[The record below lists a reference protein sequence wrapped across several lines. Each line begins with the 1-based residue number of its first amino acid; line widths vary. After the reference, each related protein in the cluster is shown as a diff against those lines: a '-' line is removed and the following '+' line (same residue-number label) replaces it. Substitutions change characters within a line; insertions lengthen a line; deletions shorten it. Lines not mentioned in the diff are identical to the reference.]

1 MQMLPSHW
9 KSYFLFSKKE
19 VKGILVLG
27 CILFSSVL
35 IRPFFPTALLDS
47 KMSSKVQYRLFYF
60 DPNKVDSISAIALG
74 IPERQVKSLLHY
86 RQKGGYF
93 KNPDDFARLYGLTPD
108 LFNQLK
114 PFIRMQ
120 ERKTKYTKD
129 NIRFDYG
136 KALPGWTLDMNKAE
150 EAEWIEKA
158 NVSPLLAQRI
168 IAYKNYLGY
177 FNQVPQIKKVYG
189 MSDSLF
195 QSLRSHLR
203 IGDTHS
209 YLLNVNGMQFND
221 WKKLAM
227 FTDAQI
233 WQILKWRREQGGKLG
248 WTQLVELG
256 DLGEEQGLELKKKL
270 NLSD

>member
-1 MQMLPSHW
+1 MWQSHW
-9 KSYFLFSKKE
+9 RSYFLFSKKE
-19 VKGILVLG
+19 LKGILVLG
-27 CILFSSVL
+27 FILFSSVL
-35 IRPFFPTALLDS
+35 IRFFFPAALGDS
-47 KMSSKVQYRLFYF
+47 ELSSKVNHRLFYF
-60 DPNKVDSISAIALG
+60 DPNSIDSMGAITLG

-114 PFIRMQ
+114 PFIQMR
-120 ERKTKYTKD
+120 ERKHKFNKGSTQLY
-129 NIRFDYG
+129 YEH
-136 KALPGWTLDMNKAE
+136 ALPEWTLDINQAN

-158 NVSPLLAQRI
+158 NLSPLMARRI
-168 IAYKNYLGY
+168 LAYKNYLG
-177 FNQVPQIKKVYG
+177 FFSHVQQIKKVYG
-189 MSDSLF
+189 MPDSLF
-195 QSLRSHLR
+195 QSFRSHLR
-203 IGDTHS
+203 MNPNHH

-221 WKKLAM
+221 WKKLSM

-233 WQILKWRREQGGKLG
+233 WQILKWRKENGGKLS

-256 DLGEEQGLELKKKL
+256 DLGEGEAMELKKKL

>member
-1 MQMLPSHW
+1 MLQPDW

-19 VKGILVLG
+19 LKGIVVLG
-27 CILFSSVL
+27 FVLFSSVL
-35 IRPFFPTALLDS
+35 IRLFFPSPLGDHKLST
-47 KMSSKVQYRLFYF
+47 KVNHRLFYF
-60 DPNKVDSISAIALG
+60 DPNSIDSISAIALG

-86 RQKGGYF
+86 REKGGYF

-114 PFIRMQ
+114 PYIRMQ
-120 ERKTKYTKD
+120 ERKYKYNKD
-129 NIRFDYG
+129 YAGNDYS
-136 KALPGWTLDMNKAE
+136 KDLPDWTLDINKAT
-150 EAEWIEKA
+150 EADWVAKA
-158 NVSPLLAQRI
+158 NLSPLMARRVL
-168 IAYKNYLGY
+168 AYKNYLGY
-177 FNQVPQIKKVYG
+177 FTHVQQIKKVYG

-203 IGDTHS
+203 TTDTHS

-221 WKKLAM
+221 WKQLAM

-233 WQILKWRREQGGKLG
+233 WQILKWKKENGGKLS

-256 DLGEEQGLELKKKL
+256 DLGEAQGLELKKKL